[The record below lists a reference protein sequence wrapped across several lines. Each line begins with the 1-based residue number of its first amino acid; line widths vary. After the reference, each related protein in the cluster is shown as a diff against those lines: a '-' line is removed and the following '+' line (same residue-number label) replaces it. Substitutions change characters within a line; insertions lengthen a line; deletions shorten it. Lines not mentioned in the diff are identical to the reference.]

1 MSVFTRP
8 LTALSLTAPDEGLL
22 RYASLIAA
30 SGGCEEI
37 RFAHV
42 AADGDDRLPASELQA
57 LRERMQ
63 AEVGA
68 HFSATARRRE
78 FDVVQGPRVDQLLSL
93 AEQHGSDV
101 IVLGHRRMRSA
112 RRSLAR
118 RLALVAPCSVWLVPE
133 ASPARVSN
141 ILVPVDFSSHS
152 RDALSLATS
161 LAAAMGLPQ
170 VLALHVF
177 FDPST
182 IRYDEHVEEIRGNEE
197 AALADMLAATDCHG
211 VRVEPLY
218 EESTH
223 VSQTIVRVAERHG
236 ADLIVMNTRGR
247 SRAAAVFLGSVTS
260 DALAATRIPLL
271 AVKHF
276 GRRMSILQ
284 ALLNHRFWE
293 ERAPKMN

>member
-8 LTALSLTAPDEGLL
+8 LTALSLTAPDEELL
-22 RYASLIAA
+22 RYASLVAAA
-30 SGGCEEI
+30 SGCEEA

-42 AADGDDRLPASELQA
+42 AADGNDPLPASELQT
-57 LRERMQ
+57 LRERLQ
-63 AEVGA
+63 AEVAA
-68 HFSATARRRE
+68 HFSAAVPRRE

-93 AEQHGSDV
+93 SEQHRSDV
-101 IVLGHRRMRSA
+101 IVLGHRRMRSG

-133 ASPARVSN
+133 GSPARVSS

-152 RDALSLATS
+152 RDALALATS
-161 LAAAMGLPQ
+161 LAAAQGLPH
-170 VLALHVF
+170 VLVLHVF

-182 IRYDEHVEEIRGNEE
+182 IRYDEHVDEIRGNEE
-197 AALADMLAATDCHG
+197 TALAEMLAATDCHG

-223 VSQTIVRVAERHG
+223 VSQTIVRVAEREG

-260 DALAATRIPLL
+260 DTLAATHIPLL

-276 GRRMSILQ
+276 GRRMTILQ

-293 ERAPKMN
+293 ERAPKTN